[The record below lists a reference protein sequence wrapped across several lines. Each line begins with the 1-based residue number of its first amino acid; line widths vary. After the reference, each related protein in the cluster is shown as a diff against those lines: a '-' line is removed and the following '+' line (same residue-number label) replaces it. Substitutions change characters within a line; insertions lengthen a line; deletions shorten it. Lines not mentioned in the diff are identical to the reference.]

1 MRKPTIP
8 ISSRY
13 VKLYAAARG
22 LGGFVIVQ
30 FTITSLGT
38 FEDVIVTDSSN
49 ALFERYAIE
58 AAFKFKYKPRY
69 IDGEPLESAG
79 VLNKFTFVLEN

>member
-1 MRKPTIP
+1 MRISTIP

-13 VKLYAAARG
+13 VKLYAAARD
-22 LGGFVIVQ
+22 LEGFVIVQ
-30 FTITSLGT
+30 FTITSIGT
-38 FEDVIVTDSSN
+38 VEDVIVTDSSH

-58 AAFKFKYKPRY
+58 AAHKFKYKPRF
-69 IDGEPLESAG
+69 INGGPVESRS